1 MNNFGWENPTPV
13 RSEISVPPSI
23 SWSNHYDNFTGS
35 SEGYSTFNEKSQPH
49 ESLLGSSLELHR
61 ILARQTSS
69 DLDRIS
75 ESVEISRPASDS
87 INNSLDLDW
96 LQYQEAIM
104 SAVDSVLTRPVLGSS
119 TLGEAAASSRFAH
132 PLTENFGTTEELRG
146 VGNIDGVQHGI
157 SATFSRCKNVY
168 SKSEN
173 HGSCGRHQPNLDDV
187 GSQGS
192 SKSDTRRVESSKAK
206 TNAKRKFEE
215 FEIVRESNYDCSLL
229 RSNSSTEEGGFQIH
243 FAREHKSKEPR
254 PEKGSGWSSI
264 IDFVREGNYEPDT
277 EAMAELKE
285 MVYKSAAQR
294 PVRLSVED
302 ATKKP
307 KRKNVRISSDPQT
320 VAARQ
325 RRERISERLRT
336 LQTLVPGGSKLDIA
350 SVLDEAANYLKF
362 LKSQVKVL
370 ENGSNPANTSTAVS
384 PFPVP
389 LNQAFPMQK
398 NLFRPPKTL
407 NASKK
412 VRQN

>member
-1 MNNFGWENPTPV
+1 
-13 RSEISVPPSI
+13 
-23 SWSNHYDNFTGS
+23 
-35 SEGYSTFNEKSQPH
+35 
-49 ESLLGSSLELHR
+49 
-61 ILARQTSS
+61 
-69 DLDRIS
+69 
-75 ESVEISRPASDS
+75 
-87 INNSLDLDW
+87 
-96 LQYQEAIM
+96 M
-104 SAVDSVLTRPVLGSS
+104 SAVDSVLTSLGD
-119 TLGEAAASSRFAH
+119 AASSSRFAH
-132 PLTENFGTTEELRG
+132 PLTEHFGTSEELRV

-173 HGSCGRHQPNLDDV
+173 HGSCGRQQPNLDDV

-206 TNAKRKFEE
+206 ANAKRKFEE
-215 FEIVRESNYDCSLL
+215 FEVVRESNYVWSL

-243 FAREHKSKEPR
+243 FAREPKSKEPR
-254 PEKGSGWSSI
+254 PEKGSGRSSI
-264 IDFVREGNYEPDT
+264 IDVVREGNYEPDT
-277 EAMAELKE
+277 EATAELKE
-285 MVYKSAAQR
+285 MAYKSAALR
-294 PVRLSVED
+294 PVRVGMED

-325 RRERISERLRT
+325 RRERLSERLRT
-336 LQTLVPGGSKLDIA
+336 LQRLVPGGSKLDIA

-370 ENGSNPANTSTAVS
+370 ETLGNGSNPANSSTTVS

-398 NLFRPPKTL
+398 NLFRPPKIV
-407 NASKK
+407 NAWKK

>member
-1 MNNFGWENPTPV
+1 
-13 RSEISVPPSI
+13 
-23 SWSNHYDNFTGS
+23 
-35 SEGYSTFNEKSQPH
+35 
-49 ESLLGSSLELHR
+49 
-61 ILARQTSS
+61 
-69 DLDRIS
+69 
-75 ESVEISRPASDS
+75 
-87 INNSLDLDW
+87 
-96 LQYQEAIM
+96 
-104 SAVDSVLTRPVLGSS
+104 
-119 TLGEAAASSRFAH
+119 
-132 PLTENFGTTEELRG
+132 
-146 VGNIDGVQHGI
+146 
-157 SATFSRCKNVY
+157 
-168 SKSEN
+168 
-173 HGSCGRHQPNLDDV
+173 
-187 GSQGS
+187 
-192 SKSDTRRVESSKAK
+192 
-206 TNAKRKFEE
+206 
-215 FEIVRESNYDCSLL
+215 
-229 RSNSSTEEGGFQIH
+229 
-243 FAREHKSKEPR
+243 
-254 PEKGSGWSSI
+254 
-264 IDFVREGNYEPDT
+264 
-277 EAMAELKE
+277 MAELKE

-302 ATKKP
+302 ATTKP

-350 SVLDEAANYLKF
+350 SVLDEAAKYLKF